1 MMKKEQKQG
10 LFPQVYSGRRLA
22 QLLQEL
28 RLTLLRLASDWQ
40 LLCRVLCFHVTR
52 VSGARARLSRD
63 ILTRKGEVF
72 ALVLAGP
79 SSAWVAGT
87 DGRWGGDGIV

>member
-52 VSGARARLSRD
+52 VSGND
-63 ILTRKGEVF
+63 
-72 ALVLAGP
+72 
-79 SSAWVAGT
+79 T
-87 DGRWGGDGIV
+87 DGRQPSMLALLQHQWRQGEAFT